1 MENMEEVIVLRVV
14 ILVDFPIIVITILTT
29 RAIVT

>member
-1 MENMEEVIVLRVV
+1 MENMEEVVV